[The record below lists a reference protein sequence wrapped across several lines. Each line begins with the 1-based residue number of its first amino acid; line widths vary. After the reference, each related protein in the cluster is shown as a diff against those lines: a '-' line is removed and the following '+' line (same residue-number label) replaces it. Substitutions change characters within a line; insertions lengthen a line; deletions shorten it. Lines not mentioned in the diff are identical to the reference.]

1 MRTPKRYVS
10 KDGSV
15 SFHVRYRLDGQ
26 STSTTFRGP
35 EKQAKAQAQA
45 FAAMIDAVGPHAAL
59 EWQRREDEDRTPAN
73 PLTLDQWSETYI
85 DTRTAVTE
93 GTRHGYRRTYAL
105 SYGRLVGGL
114 PLEQITHA
122 DIAMALNK
130 LATAGGRHGTGY
142 SDKSIK
148 NAHGLLASM
157 FKEALAEGIISSN
170 PCARI
175 KLPRATS
182 HTRAQMVLLS
192 RTDFEQLVE
201 KIPEHYRP
209 LVITLGGTGI
219 RWGEAE
225 AVEVRDVNLEAKTIR
240 INKAAKWDTRKSRR
254 EVGPTKTTNSDRTVV
269 LPARVVEVLQPLV
282 EGRPRNARL
291 FVAPRGG
298 SLVHKTFW
306 DNAWVPACEA
316 AKLVDPRPRIH
327 DLRHAHA
334 AWLIEAGVPMPI
346 ISRRL
351 GHHSISVTVDTYGHL
366 LPDVQRA
373 AIEAADHVFN
383 TPAAI
388 SA

>member
-1 MRTPKRYVS
+1 MRTPRRYVS

-15 SFHVRYRLDGQ
+15 SFHVRYRLDGT

-45 FAAMIDAVGPHAAL
+45 FAAMIDAVGAKAAL
-59 EWQRREDEDRTPAN
+59 EWQRREDEEVAPATM
-73 PLTLDQWSETYI
+73 TLDEWSERYI
-85 DTRTAVTE
+85 ETRTGVTD

-105 SYGRLVGGL
+105 SYGRLIGDMAIAH
-114 PLEQITHA
+114 ITHA

-130 LATAGGRHGTGY
+130 LGITGGRGGKGY

-157 FKEALAEGIISSN
+157 FKEALAEGVITTN

-182 HTRAQMVLLS
+182 HQRAEMVLLS
-192 RTDFEQLVE
+192 RDDFEQLVGSIGE
-201 KIPEHYRP
+201 RHRP

-225 AVEVRDVNLEAKTIR
+225 ALEVRDVNLEAKTLR
-240 INKAAKWDTRKSRR
+240 INKAAKWDTRNARR
-254 EVGPTKTTNSDRTVV
+254 VVGPTKTVNSERTVV
-269 LPARVVEVLQPLV
+269 LPERVVEVLRPLV
-282 EGRPRNARL
+282 EGRPKTARL

-298 SLVHKTFW
+298 HLQHKTFW
-306 DNAWVPACEA
+306 EDAWLPACKKA
-316 AKLVDPRPRIH
+316 GLDPRPRIH

-373 AIEAADHVFN
+373 AIEAANHVFE
-383 TPAAI
+383 TPSLTA
-388 SA
+388 